1 MSRFINSLSMFTFLF
16 WNKLGDLNIISFD
29 LITTTVGW
37 QVNKMGGDIRVV
49 KKEGSGTLMRLC
61 LLLSAP
67 MDVTEQQC
75 AVDLTDNG
83 LVVSRITLLGQ

>member
-1 MSRFINSLSMFTFLF
+1 
-16 WNKLGDLNIISFD
+16 
-29 LITTTVGW
+29 
-37 QVNKMGGDIRVV
+37 MGGDIKVV
-49 KKEGSGTLMRLC
+49 KKEGAGTLMRLC

-83 LVVSRITLLGQ
+83 LVVSRITLLGPYNLKQDSVIDYALVRLQKREKNCTVDF